1 VCIIIVVED
10 VLKITEWIVSNI
22 PVLVVLPVWFAT
34 EILKSVVKS
43 MNVLKD
49 SVWDVVMCKLLPV
62 LIAIFANLILHGI
75 NLDKGWKEAVGDII
89 KNGSYGFLIGVS
101 AIWAYPWVKIY
112 LKKITF
118 QKLEES
124 NGNSV

>member
-1 VCIIIVVED
+1 VED